1 MPSCHRP
8 PDPQIHRLPSV
19 KPLKPRPVQG
29 NREKDE
35 GSTSRVKDPA
45 SGLEALAPD
54 SPTIEHL
61 QLLACCQG
69 WVPGTTSPAQK
80 AAVEA
85 PHLLSP
91 CKSMVEAGNV
101 GHHGLLIGL
110 WGVHD
115 VWGTAARCLFIG
127 QNQVWGIGSRPHPDR
142 DPLGMGG
149 GGDISHGHQPSATL
163 GPVSSSSPEADH
175 PRAQQLPPQWGEESR
190 VGVHTTWCP

>member
-1 MPSCHRP
+1 MPSCHRL

-35 GSTSRVKDPA
+35 GSTSRVEDPA

-54 SPTIEHL
+54 SPTIERL

-115 VWGTAARCLFIG
+115 VWGTAARFVYWPKPGVGNRLTPPPRQRSPWDG
-127 QNQVWGIGSRPHPDR
+127 RGRR
-142 DPLGMGG
+142 
-149 GGDISHGHQPSATL
+149 HQPRPPA
-163 GPVSSSSPEADH
+163 VSYPRSSVFLFP
-175 PRAQQLPPQWGEESR
+175 G
-190 VGVHTTWCP
+190 G